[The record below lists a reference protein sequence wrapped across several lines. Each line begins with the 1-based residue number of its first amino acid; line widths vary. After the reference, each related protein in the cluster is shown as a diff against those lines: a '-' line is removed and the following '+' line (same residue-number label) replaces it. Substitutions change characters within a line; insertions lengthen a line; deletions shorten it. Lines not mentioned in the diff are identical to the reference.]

1 MAYLDQF
8 LSVIVKHGGSD
19 LHIGVGQPPKMRMH
33 GDIMPIR
40 AEPVT
45 HEEATRMM
53 SEIAGPHNW
62 KIFEQRGD
70 LDFAYEMDEASRF
83 RSNYFKQSNGYG
95 AVFRLIPTKIATLEQ
110 LGIPLVVREFAN
122 LRGGLVLVTGP
133 TGSGKTTTQ
142 AALIDYIN
150 QNFSKHVVT
159 IEEPIEFVHDNK
171 RSTITQREVP
181 GNSTS
186 FAAALKAALRED
198 TDIVLVGE
206 MRDLETISL
215 ALTAAETGLLV
226 FGTLHTNNARKTVD
240 RMVDVFPADRQPQAR
255 AMLANSLRGVVA
267 QLLLKRADRPGRIA
281 VNEILISNAA
291 VAAIIREGA
300 TQKLQDVIVS
310 GRAQGM
316 QFMDDTIWALLEKG
330 IVSPHEA
337 FMKAIDK
344 SRFKPFLSA
353 EEEALANAAGAAPDD
368 EKRARGDFVKPTG
381 ARAAKRAVS

>member
-8 LSVIVKHGGSD
+8 LSIVVGQGASD
-19 LHIGVGQPPKMRMH
+19 LHIGEGQPPKIRKH

-40 AEPVT
+40 AEPIS
-45 HEEATRMM
+45 HEEATQML
-53 SEIAGPHNW
+53 SEICGQHNW
-62 KIFEQRGD
+62 EIFEQHGD
-70 LDFAYEMDEASRF
+70 LDFAYEMDEHSRF
-83 RSNYFKQSNGYG
+83 RSNYFKQSHGYG
-95 AVFRLIPTKIATLEQ
+95 AVFRLIPTKIATLEE
-110 LGIPLVVREFAN
+110 LGIPTVVKQFAD

-150 QNFSKHVVT
+150 QTFSKHIVT
-159 IEEPIEFVHDNK
+159 IEEPIEYVHDNK
-171 RSTITQREVP
+171 HSTITQREVP
-181 GNSTS
+181 TNSVS
-186 FAAALKAALRED
+186 FVAGLKAALRED

-206 MRDLETISL
+206 MRDLETVSL

-281 VNEILISNAA
+281 VNEILIANAA

-310 GRAQGM
+310 GKAQGM
-316 QFMDDTIWALLEKG
+316 QFMDDTIWGLLEKG
-330 IVSPHEA
+330 IVSAHEA

-344 SRFKPFLSA
+344 NRFKPFLSA
-353 EEEALANAAGAAPDD
+353 EEEVLANAAGAAPED
-368 EKRARGDFVKPTG
+368 EKRLPGNFVKSIG
-381 ARAAKRAVS
+381 SRARARAI

>member
-19 LHIGVGQPPKMRMH
+19 LHFAERQPPKMRVH

-40 AEPVT
+40 AEPISR
-45 HEEATRMM
+45 EEAVQMM
-53 SEIAGPHNW
+53 NEICGAQNW
-62 KIFEQRGD
+62 EDFEKRGD

-83 RSNYFKQSNGYG
+83 RCNYFKQSNGYG
-95 AVFRLIPTKIATLEQ
+95 ATFRLIPTKIATLED

-122 LRGGLVLVTGP
+122 FRGGLVLVTGP

-150 QNFSKHVVT
+150 QNFAKHVIT
-159 IEEPIEFVHDNK
+159 IEEPIEFVHGNK
-171 RSTITQREVP
+171 KSTITQREVP
-181 GNSTS
+181 TNSSS
-186 FAAALKAALRED
+186 FAAGLKAALRED

-206 MRDLETISL
+206 MRDLETVSL

-240 RMVDVFPADRQPQAR
+240 RMVDVFPAERQPQAR

-267 QLLLKRADRPGRIA
+267 QLLLKRGDRPGRIA
-281 VNEILISNAA
+281 VNEILIANPA

-316 QFMDDTIWALLEKG
+316 QFMDDAIWALLEKG
-330 IVSPHEA
+330 VVSPHEA

-344 SRFKPFLSA
+344 SRFKPFLSP
-353 EEEALANAAGAAPDD
+353 EEEALGNAAGAAPDD
-368 EKRARGDFVKPTG
+368 EKRLPGNFVKPPGTR
-381 ARAAKRAVS
+381 ARVGTR

>member
-1 MAYLDQF
+1 
-8 LSVIVKHGGSD
+8 
-19 LHIGVGQPPKMRMH
+19 MRMH

-40 AEPVT
+40 KDPVT
-45 HEEATRMM
+45 REEAVQMM
-53 SEIAGPHNW
+53 REVCGPHNW

-70 LDFAYEMDEASRF
+70 LDFAYEMDTASRF

-95 AVFRLIPTKIATLEQ
+95 AAFRLIPTRISTLEE
-110 LGIPLVVREFAN
+110 LGIPVVVKQFAH

-142 AALIDYIN
+142 AALVDYIN

-181 GNSTS
+181 GNSSS
-186 FAAALKAALRED
+186 FPVGLKAALRED

-240 RMVDVFPADRQPQAR
+240 RMVDVFPAERQPQAR

-267 QLLLKRADRPGRIA
+267 QLLLKRSDRPGRIA
-281 VNEILISNAA
+281 VNEILIANAA

-316 QFMDDTIWALLEKG
+316 QCMDDPIWALLEKG
-330 IVSPHEA
+330 IVSSDEA

-344 SRFKPFLSA
+344 TRFNPFLSA

-368 EKRARGDFVKPTG
+368 EKRIPGNFVKPFG
-381 ARAAKRAVS
+381 APAVVKRAVR